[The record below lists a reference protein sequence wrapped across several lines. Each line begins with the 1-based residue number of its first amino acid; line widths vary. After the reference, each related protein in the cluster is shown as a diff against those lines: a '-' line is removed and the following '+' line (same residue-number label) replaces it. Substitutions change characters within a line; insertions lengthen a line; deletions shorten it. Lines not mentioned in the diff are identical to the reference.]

1 MIPEE
6 LHLIEPEVA
15 AELHEQWLHGA
26 FTQELLKSLSKEK
39 DELYETLLAF
49 ASNNAQDLVR
59 ITSTLN
65 RLYVIERTI
74 KYVRTR
80 KHE

>member
-1 MIPEE
+1 MSND
-6 LHLIEPEVA
+6 LHLVEPEIA
-15 AELHEQWLHGA
+15 EELHEQWLRGA
-26 FTQELLKSLSKEK
+26 FTQELLQSLLQEK
-39 DELYETLLAF
+39 DELYETLLGF
-49 ASNNAQDLVR
+49 ASNNTQDLVR

-65 RLYVIERTI
+65 RMLVIERTI